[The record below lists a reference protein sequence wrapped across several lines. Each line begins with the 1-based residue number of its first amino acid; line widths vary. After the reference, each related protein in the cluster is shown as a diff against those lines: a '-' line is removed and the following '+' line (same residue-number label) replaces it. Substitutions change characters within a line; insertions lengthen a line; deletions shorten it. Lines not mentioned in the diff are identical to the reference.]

1 MRSFIRGFVA
11 AVRVGL
17 RRPASAVACVGG
29 FVAGLGFA
37 RGGGAI
43 GTTGDENIVGGLL
56 AVAALG
62 ELPTELLAFGGR
74 CGLGARPPVEAV
86 GWAAARSLFP
96 LVGVAAAA
104 AATSG
109 GLPLD
114 SGSLAA
120 VAAAIVATA
129 CVQAAVHAG
138 GARGSEPATAALLV
152 AAAAAGAAWAG
163 LPRAGIAVG
172 WAAAALASGYW
183 SWITTASERLT
194 CSRGRGR
201 TVWLWPLPSQ
211 GRLRPTMTAAVMLL
225 GIAGMAFWL
234 VPQPPLEKRYAA
246 VAAAVFIAVAV
257 PQMTL
262 ADGVLDRSGWMA
274 VFRPTARSFPIG
286 SSWPPAGRIAIGHA
300 ALFAWP
306 LVVAGVLTI
315 RLPGA
320 AAAMA
325 TAAAVLL
332 LPAAAAGAMAAWMGR
347 LGIAA
352 ETTLATVLVVFAAAC
367 IWSGPFWAE
376 SARFFPI

>member
-11 AVRVGL
+11 AVKVGL

-29 FVAGLGFA
+29 FVAGLAFA

-56 AVAALG
+56 AVASLG
-62 ELPTELLAFGGR
+62 ELPTDLLAFGGR
-74 CGLGARPPVEAV
+74 CGLGVRPPVEAV
-86 GWAAARSLFP
+86 TWAAARSLFP
-96 LVGVAAAA
+96 LLGVAVAA
-104 AATSG
+104 SVG
-109 GLPLD
+109 PQLD
-114 SGSLAA
+114 AGSLAA
-120 VAAAIVATA
+120 VVTAIIATA

-152 AAAAAGAAWAG
+152 ATAAAGAAWAG
-163 LPRAGIAVG
+163 LPRAWLAVG
-172 WAAAALASGYW
+172 WATAALAAGYF
-183 SWITTASERLT
+183 SWITTAKERLT

-211 GRLRPTMTAAVMLL
+211 GRLRPTMTAAAMLL
-225 GIAGMAFWL
+225 GISGMAVWL

-246 VAAAVFIAVAV
+246 VAAAVFIAVAA

-262 ADGVLDRSGWMA
+262 GDGGLDRSGWTA
-274 VFRPTARSFPIG
+274 VFLPMARSFRIG
-286 SSWPPAGRIAIGHA
+286 STWPPAGRIAIGHV

-332 LPAAAAGAMAAWMGR
+332 LPAAVAGAMATWMGR
-347 LGIAA
+347 SGIAA

-367 IWSGPFWAE
+367 LWTGPFWGEA
-376 SARFFPI
+376 ARFFPI